1 MPRLKQLVKDG
12 IKENW
17 SRTGI
22 RAINVPGKGKYDVFV
37 QVIESSNG
45 YGTNLKWAK
54 DVQKDCERSNNPGI
68 PVLVSNHLIAFSLS
82 RVLCLHF

>member
-22 RAINVPGKGKYDVFV
+22 RAITVGSTKYDVHV
-37 QVIESSNG
+37 QVIESSSG
-45 YGTNLKWAK
+45 YSTSLKWAK
-54 DVQKDCERSNNPGI
+54 DVEKDCERSNNPGI
-68 PVLVSNHLIAFSLS
+68 PVLVSSNLIAFSLLL
-82 RVLCLHF
+82 VFCFHF